1 MKSNI
6 LYYRK

>member
-1 MKSNI
+1 